1 MTQWI
6 KSLTVVGHVA
16 VEVHVQFPA
25 WGQWV
30 EGSSVA
36 TPMVWVMTGAQL
48 QSIAWILPVDAA
60 I

>member
-6 KSLTVVGHVA
+6 KSLTVVAHVA

-36 TPMVWVMTGAQL
+36 TPVVWVITGAQL
-48 QSIAWILPVDAA
+48 QSIA
-60 I
+60 